1 MSFVLRALIIALILP
16 GLLTQAAC
24 AAGSPVARFQSVLG
38 DFDVL
43 LNPVA
48 APISVANFTAYANR
62 GAYDTTLIHRSTTY
76 DPAKIQIVQGGG
88 FKLSGNSIDPLVT
101 DPPIPLEGGLANA
114 RGTLAMART
123 PDPNSA
129 TSQWFF
135 NLTNNSGLDF
145 DYAVFGRVLGPGIS
159 VLDAIGRLGVYNAS
173 AALGPVFTELP
184 LFNREL
190 AAENLILIESVR
202 VAPFAITNFTRS
214 GNTAELR
221 WQALSTNTPIRVERS
236 TDLSGPWT
244 AIATN
249 LISGSLTDTNAPSG
263 AAFYRLVTEP

>member
-16 GLLTQAAC
+16 GLLAEVAFGGG
-24 AAGSPVARFQSVLG
+24 APVARFQSVLG

-62 GAYDTTLIHRSTTY
+62 GAYDTTVVHRSTTY
-76 DPAKIQIVQGGG
+76 NPAEIQIVQGGG

-114 RGTLAMART
+114 RGTLAMARST
-123 PDPNSA
+123 NPNSA
-129 TSQWFF
+129 TTQWFL
-135 NLTNNSGLDF
+135 NLADNTGLDLN
-145 DYAVFGRVLGPGIS
+145 YAVFGRVLGPGIS
-159 VLDAIGRLGVYNAS
+159 VVDAIGGVDVYDAS
-173 AALGPVFTELP
+173 PSLGPVFTELP
-184 LFNREL
+184 LFNPEL
-190 AAENLILIESVR
+190 IVGNLVLIESVR

-249 LISGSLTDTNAPSG
+249 LISGSFTDTNAPSG